1 MPINSFL
8 LGPLRQAP
16 KVGHAYRKQVVE
28 AIRVC
33 HDLTVKNE
41 QPESPR
47 EYVSLVSDFALPL
60 TLRRAI
66 DLLEKLIE
74 AAVKPRT
81 TSNHTTD
88 DIFVSFSEKLKNY
101 PELQQRYPTY
111 SSESRARLNN
121 LACTEWKRH
130 GGRTVVIS
138 IGQ

>member
-47 EYVSLVSDFALPL
+47 EYVSLVSDFTLPL

-88 DIFVSFSEKLKNY
+88 DIFVSFSEKLKNT
-101 PELQQRYPTY
+101 QSCSKGTQPTAPKVGRD
-111 SSESRARLNN
+111 SIIL
-121 LACTEWKRH
+121 LAQNGKGTGE
-130 GGRTVVIS
+130 
-138 IGQ
+138 GQ